1 MSNDMEH
8 ETVDFFG
15 NGLCTHCHFARQELE
30 EFRAFNEASQSASG
44 IPAGGLLITGDLC
57 LRCNRESSC
66 RQGVSRA
73 GVRDEPSRPLNR
85 YRARLHTIT

>member
-44 IPAGGLLITGDLC
+44 IPAGGLLITGDL
-57 LRCNRESSC
+57 
-66 RQGVSRA
+66 
-73 GVRDEPSRPLNR
+73 
-85 YRARLHTIT
+85 